1 MQDYALLV
9 DDIYHLA
16 VRECFA
22 LPLNPLLTVL
32 AARDGAH

>member
-1 MQDYALLV
+1 MQDYSLLV

-16 VRECFA
+16 DRECFA

-32 AARDGAH
+32 AACGGGH